1 MLRFCTISK
10 GAESPAQRDVSASDL
25 CTTHA
30 AKMHVTEHHRASYV
44 GWSLHFTIWNYVY
57 LSSFSDHGTLWM
69 HDAENKCTMH
79 QSKLGGMR
87 VIRPKHITKLQLVW
101 ILLCKLVKINNR
113 SGTLNQEVFQIAQW
127 CRTVCFLSF
136 SVCWIHSTLRRA
148 PRCVCACERVLARL
162 WKHLHILLSLIA
174 SLSLFF
180 SQSRKR
186 KELKKEQKS
195 LGSFNTAH

>member
-30 AKMHVTEHHRASYV
+30 AKMHVTEHHRASCA

-57 LSSFSDHGTLWM
+57 LSSSQTTELYECM
-69 HDAENKCTMH
+69 MPKTNAQCIN
-79 QSKLGGMR
+79 QSSVECVSFGQSTSQK
-87 VIRPKHITKLQLVW
+87 VQLVW

-136 SVCWIHSTLRRA
+136 SVCWIHSNLRRA

-174 SLSLFF
+174 GLSLSLSLFF
-180 SQSRKR
+180 S
-186 KELKKEQKS
+186 KEERGK
-195 LGSFNTAH
+195 N